1 MRAADMQRRPTVI
14 RGTSARDLAEHGLGY
29 SANGESQYSRNAAAT
44 AANIVLSKGKRTD
57 GRLLRENENQLAKI
71 TRRLAI
77 ETDPAKIMKL
87 RQDREIK
94 TRFVNKLRSEI

>member
-1 MRAADMQRRPTVI
+1 MQRRPTVF
-14 RGTSARDLAEHGLGY
+14 RGGTAREIAEHGLGY

-44 AANIVLSKGKRTD
+44 ANIVLSKGKRTD

-71 TRRLAI
+71 AQRLSI

-87 RQDREIK
+87 RKDHAIK
-94 TRFVNKLRSEI
+94 SRFVEKLKSELGA